1 MAVRGNI
8 GEVFRPFVGACGRLG
23 AEEPYRSPVRFRPWN
38 GHIRETGCS
47 VIGYIEWFL
56 ERYAHV
62 TPSRLIG
69 ELRFEWEMTEWVIL
83 RAERTRKLELSAY
96 AYQDCPRGGRV
107 FDCGSCDARS
117 DAYVMEDVSGL
128 DFEVV
133 AVLVAQ
139 VAVPRLLRDAII
151 EIEASNARSAC
162 FSCRGGT
169 HRSVGLCYLA
179 QLVVYPDASFHPHTR
194 RMTEAA
200 TRNLSKYFLVEVS
213 PSSANI
219 GQHVDESFTTKD
231 LGTTLAA
238 SSYQT

>member
-1 MAVRGNI
+1 MRRHANLASTTYTCASPECNYPAESGRDYCCN
-8 GEVFRPFVGACGRLG
+8 ACKHQEGHHTRNCTSNAGRLG
-23 AEEPYRSPVRFRPWN
+23 AVEPDRSPVCFWPWN
-38 GHIRETGCS
+38 HHIRENDCS
-47 VIGYIEWFL
+47 VIRYIEWFNPCL
-56 ERYAHV
+56 
-62 TPSRLIG
+62 SG
-69 ELRFEWEMTEWVIL
+69 ELLFEWEMTEWVIR
-83 RAERTRKLELSAY
+83 RAERTRKLELHAY
-96 AYQDCPRGGRV
+96 SYQDCPRGGRV

-179 QLVVYPDASFHPHTR
+179 QLVVYPEASFHPHTR

-200 TRNLSKYFLVEVS
+200 TRNLLEGSR
-213 PSSANI
+213 
-219 GQHVDESFTTKD
+219 
-231 LGTTLAA
+231 
-238 SSYQT
+238 